1 MTRGGLVKAVRRG
14 LVGREAELAIIQR
27 CLDGLSAARS
37 PAGAVF
43 VEIAGEPGIGKS
55 RLLGELALL
64 AAQRGLVVASGRATE
79 FERGVP
85 FGAVVEALDD
95 HLTALDPGD
104 RQRLCGDWSGLLAEV
119 FPALHVWLP
128 GGGAGVMEAER
139 YRLHRAVRALLE
151 ALAEPSGL
159 VVLLDDVHWADPA
172 SVELLVHL
180 LRHPPR
186 APVLIGLSYRVNQ
199 APAALGAALADPAHG
214 EMVQR
219 LGLGPLNVQAAAE
232 LLGRP
237 IDQCRLLHQRSG
249 GNPFYLQ
256 LLAEGYA
263 ETLDATGRR
272 GIGDLNAAVP
282 TNLGAALVAEL
293 GSLSPTRRLVAQAA
307 AVVGD
312 PLEPHLVAPT
322 AGMQAAETLDALDDL
337 VARDLL
343 RAADDRGR
351 LQFRHPL
358 VRHLTYASAGAGWR
372 ASAHARL
379 ATLLKQQDAPLVARA
394 HHVARAAQPGDE
406 DAISLLLAAAETTL
420 PSSPA
425 TAAEWLSA
433 AAHLL
438 PTGHG
443 AAPRR
448 LELLLGLANAL
459 RLSGQLVASRD
470 TFSEALPLIPQES
483 LELRARVITAQAAL
497 ERLLGRYPQA
507 RALLEGE
514 LDLLAQVGAAEA
526 ADLLFELASSA
537 RVHGDY
543 TEAHEWAAQALTSA
557 RDHDPLL
564 SAAALSLVAR
574 TTASN
579 GDPSHAVALLDEATV
594 LLDSL
599 PDEVLVA
606 RVETTVWVGWAEL
619 LFDRYGDAM
628 RHFARG
634 LTLAR
639 RTRQNHVSTR
649 LLVGQATGYGLTGRL
664 TEATEVAVAAAEAA
678 EMTTSHELLAT
689 AMAMR
694 CWFATWAG
702 DIRTARWAGEQAVAA
717 ATTIAGAPLVFA
729 RTMLAHVHLAEGDGA
744 RCVSDV
750 LRAGGGA
757 ELPDVYP
764 LTRATCYEI
773 LVRAELAH
781 GNRTRALDWACKAE
795 TGAAMVGIPGQLG
808 TAQLARAKVLL
819 DDDPQAGAERAC
831 AAASVFT
838 RLGDRLRTGRA
849 RLLAGQALAGAGVPV
864 DAVRELDGA
873 RVLFAD
879 VGAPRLHAEAVRGL
893 RRLGRRTP
901 PLRIR
906 STATPGPHSLTTR
919 EEEVAGL
926 VTRGYS
932 NRQIAEEL
940 VLSVRTVSTHVSH
953 ILAKLGVASRSG
965 VAIALHDTRLTSG
978 PTGRGTPSDGSP
990 SGAAGTLAR
999 PR

>member
-1 MTRGGLVKAVRRG
+1 MTRGGLVSGVRRG

-27 CLDGLSAARS
+27 CLDDLPEAGS
-37 PAGAVF
+37 PAGAAF

-55 RLLGELALL
+55 HLLGELALL
-64 AAQRGLVVASGRATE
+64 AAQRGLLVASGRATE

-95 HLTALDPGD
+95 HLAALVPSD
-104 RQRLCGDWSGLLAEV
+104 RQRLCGSWSGLLAEV
-119 FPALHVWLP
+119 FPALHAWRP
-128 GGGAGVMEAER
+128 GDGAGVLEAER

-151 ALAEPSGL
+151 ALAEPPGL

-214 EMVQR
+214 DVVRR
-219 LGLGPLNVQAAAE
+219 LGLGPLSAPATAE

-249 GNPFYLQ
+249 GNPFYLL
-256 LLAEGYA
+256 LLAEGYP
-263 ETLDATGRR
+263 ETLDATDPP
-272 GIGDLNAAVP
+272 GIGDLDAAVP
-282 TNLGAALVAEL
+282 THLGAALVAEL
-293 GSLSPTRRLVAQAA
+293 DSLSPTRRLVAQAA

-312 PLEPHLVAPT
+312 PFEPLLVAPT
-322 AGMQAAETLDALDDL
+322 AGMQAAETLVALDDL

-343 RAADDRGR
+343 RVADDRRR

-358 VRHLTYASAGAGWR
+358 VRHVTYTSAGAGWR
-372 ASAHARL
+372 ASAHVRVA
-379 ATLLKQQDAPLVARA
+379 ALLEQRDAPLVARA
-394 HHVARAAQPGDE
+394 HHIARAAQPGDQ
-406 DAISLLLAAAETTL
+406 DAINLLLAAAETTL

-438 PTGHG
+438 PAKHG
-443 AAPRR
+443 TAPRR

-470 TFSEALPLIPQES
+470 TFSEALPLVPQES
-483 LELRARVITAQAAL
+483 LELRARVITAQARL
-497 ERLLGRYPQA
+497 ERLLGRHPQA
-507 RALLEGE
+507 RALLQGE
-514 LDLLAQVGAAEA
+514 LGLLAQLGAAEA

-537 RVHGDY
+537 RAHGNY
-543 TEAHEWAAQALTSA
+543 HTEAHGWAAQALTSA
-557 RDHDPLL
+557 RNHDPLL
-564 SAAALSLVAR
+564 SAAALSLLAR

-579 GDPSHAVALLDEATV
+579 GGPSHAAALLDEATV

-599 PDEVLVA
+599 SDDELSA
-606 RVETTVWVGWAEL
+606 RVETTAWVGWAEL
-619 LFDRYGDAM
+619 LFDRYDDAL

-649 LLVGQATGYGLTGRL
+649 LLVGQAAGYGLAGQL
-664 TEATEVAVAAAEAA
+664 TEAIDVAVAAAEAA
-678 EMTTSHELLAT
+678 EMTSSHELLAM

-702 DIRTARWAGEQAVAA
+702 DIGTARWAGEQAVEA
-717 ATTIAGAPLVFA
+717 ATTITGATLVFA
-729 RTMLAHVHLAEGDGA
+729 RTMLAHVHLIEGDGA
-744 RCVSDV
+744 RCVGDV
-750 LRAGGGA
+750 LLAGGGD
-757 ELPDVYP
+757 ELPHVYP

-773 LVRAELAH
+773 LVRAELAQ
-781 GNRTRALDWACKAE
+781 GNRTRALDWAYRAE
-795 TGAAMVGIPGQLG
+795 TGAAMVSIPGQLG
-808 TAQLARAKVLL
+808 TAQLARAEVLL
-819 DDDPQAGAERAC
+819 DDNPSASAECAGA
-831 AAASVFT
+831 AADVFT
-838 RLGDRLRTGRA
+838 KLGDRLRAGRA
-849 RLLAGQALAGAGVPV
+849 RLLAGQALADAGAPV
-864 DAVRELDGA
+864 DAVHELDSA
-873 RVLFAD
+873 RVFFAE
-879 VGAPRLHAEAVRGL
+879 VGASRLRADAVRRL
-893 RRLGRRTP
+893 RRLGHRIAP
-901 PLRIR
+901 PRIG
-906 STATPGPHSLTTR
+906 STAIPGAPGLTAR
-919 EEEVAGL
+919 EREVAEY
-926 VTRGYS
+926 VAQGYS

-953 ILAKLGVASRSG
+953 IFAKLGIASRG
-965 VAIALHDTRLTSG
+965 GLATALIQARQTS
-978 PTGRGTPSDGSP
+978 
-990 SGAAGTLAR
+990 
-999 PR
+999 